1 MSSTIRKFLQS
12 NIARRNSL
20 FCTPRVGPS
29 CSHKGVSLSVTSW
42 PSHQLR
48 FASVST
54 TPSDGF
60 DIKVNRTLNR
70 TIDASKI
77 EYSGTHPFDEDY
89 DVFNSHMTPSCNRLD
104 SEELV
109 ELDMLR
115 LEDVIEQD
123 GDDDENLQS
132 DSVRAYYREDQQAFD
147 FYETD
152 RAVMLEETWE
162 FEVLDEVDDY

>member
-29 CSHKGVSLSVTSW
+29 CSHKGVSLSVTS
-42 PSHQLR
+42 SHQLR

-60 DIKVNRTLNR
+60 GDRLNR

-152 RAVMLEETWE
+152 RADMLKENWEELE
-162 FEVLDEVDDY
+162 DVLDEVDDY

>member
-1 MSSTIRKFLQS
+1 MPTMRKFLQS
-12 NIARRNSL
+12 NIARRISL

-29 CSHKGVSLSVTSW
+29 CSQKGVPLSVTTWSA
-42 PSHQLR
+42 HQLR
-48 FASVST
+48 FDSVTT
-54 TPSDGF
+54 TPSGF
-60 DIKVNRTLNR
+60 GRSLNR

-77 EYSGTHPFDEDY
+77 EYLGTNTFDEDY

-115 LEDVIEQD
+115 PEDVIEQD
-123 GDDDENLQS
+123 DDDENLQS
-132 DSVRAYYREDQQAFD
+132 GSITDASSYYHEGQQALFD

-152 RAVMLEETWE
+152 RADMLEENWEE
-162 FEVLDEVDDY
+162 FEVLGEVDDY

>member
-1 MSSTIRKFLQS
+1 ME
-12 NIARRNSL
+12 
-20 FCTPRVGPS
+20 
-29 CSHKGVSLSVTSW
+29 
-42 PSHQLR
+42 
-48 FASVST
+48 
-54 TPSDGF
+54 
-60 DIKVNRTLNR
+60 
-70 TIDASKI
+70 SKI
-77 EYSGTHPFDEDY
+77 EYSGRHTFDEDY

-132 DSVRAYYREDQQAFD
+132 DSDRAYYREDQQVFD

-152 RAVMLEETWE
+152 RADILEENWE
-162 FEVLDEVDDY
+162 ELDVLDEVDDY